1 MKVLVAGGAGYIGS
15 ETARQLVE
23 AGHQVVVFDSLVKG
37 HRAAVPAG
45 ATFVWGDLADRIG
58 VELALREHEI
68 EAVMQF
74 AAFIEAG
81 ESMKL
86 PARYFRNN
94 TVHTLN
100 LLESCLAAGVDRVVF
115 SSTASVYGFAGGEPV
130 AEDTPHRPVNV
141 YGESK
146 LMVETML
153 RWFNELHGLRYAALR
168 YFNASGAPAYAGADQ
183 GEDHAPETHL
193 IPLTLQ
199 VALGQR
205 EHIGIYG
212 TDYPTPDGTCIR
224 DYIHVTDLASAHLLA
239 LEALAE
245 RDRLIYNLGNGNGF
259 SVREVIEVCRRVT
272 GHSIPAMETPRRPGD
287 PPILIASSE
296 KIQRELGWAPRTP
309 ELEEIV
315 ASAWEWHRRHPQGY
329 EG

>member
-1 MKVLVAGGAGYIGS
+1 MRVLVSGGAGYIGS
-15 ETARQLVE
+15 TTSQLLVD
-23 AGHQVVVFDSLVKG
+23 AGYEVVVFDSLVKG

-45 ATFVWGDLADRIG
+45 ATFVWGDLADRTAI
-58 VELALREHEI
+58 EKTLREYEI
-68 EAVMQF
+68 DAVMQF

-94 TVHTLN
+94 TSHTLN
-100 LLESCLAAGVDRVVF
+100 LLEACLDAGVNKVVF
-115 SSTASVYGFAGGEPV
+115 SSTAAVYGFAGDEPIV
-130 AEDTPHRPVNV
+130 ETTPHAPVNV
-141 YGESK
+141 YGEAK

-168 YFNASGAPAYAGADQ
+168 YFNASGGRPDR

-205 EHIGIYG
+205 EHIGIFG

-224 DYIHVTDLASAHLLA
+224 DYIHVEDLASAHLLA
-239 LEALAE
+239 LEALE
-245 RDRLIYNLGNGNGF
+245 KQDRLIYNLGNGNGF
-259 SVREVIEVCRRVT
+259 SVREVIEVCRKVT
-272 GHSIPAMETPRRPGD
+272 GHAIPAVETPRRPGD
-287 PPILIASSE
+287 PPILIASSD
-296 KIQRELGWAPRTP
+296 KIKRDLGWAPRMP
-309 ELEEIV
+309 DLEEIV
-315 ASAWEWHRRHPQGY
+315 ATAWEWHRRRPGGY
-329 EG
+329 NG